1 MPVTNCTPSCRV
13 RQYNELAFMYGDC
26 DNYGDV
32 NVDVK
37 SIFLKCALNNQNN
50 QLSECQS
57 LSGLLYP

>member
-1 MPVTNCTPSCRV
+1 MTICTRFCRV

-37 SIFLKCALNNQNN
+37 DFKMCTK
-50 QLSECQS
+50 
-57 LSGLLYP
+57 